1 MKAVPYVKPGISL
14 VDLPEPIENL
24 LTYHGDD
31 YVKIKPAYAG
41 ICGTDA
47 HIAAGHFDPMVPAT
61 PFPLGHETSGV
72 VVELGPKAK
81 VKGLEVGDRVAYY
94 FNNHCGKCHFCRNG
108 QEHLCTNIQFNMSSM
123 CEYITVAE
131 QQVYKLPDGIS
142 LLQGALTEPVSFC
155 MHTVDVGGVK
165 SGSTVVISGGGAIGL
180 MTLQLAKL
188 AGGSK
193 ITVIEPVEEKRKIAL
208 ELGASYVIDPIN
220 EDVADRIA
228 EITDCRGYDVVF
240 ECSGAKST
248 IQASLTYASAGGT
261 VVYVAMYGDA
271 SVSANLWDLFQREL
285 KVTAPHQSPYVW
297 ERTINV
303 LPDLNLDIFTECE
316 FPIEKRAE
324 AFEAQRTSKYTKVII
339 QIDPNAGE

>member
-1 MKAVPYVKPGISL
+1 MKAVAYMKPGISL

-165 SGSTVVISGGGAIGL
+165 SGSIVVISGGGAIGL

-208 ELGASYVIDPIN
+208 ELGASYVIDPVS

-271 SVSANLWDLFQREL
+271 SVSVNLWDLFQREL
-285 KVTAPHQSPYVW
+285 KITAPHQSPYVW

-303 LPDLNLDIFTECE
+303 LPDLNLDIFTQCV
-316 FPIEKRAE
+316 FPIEKCAE

>member
-188 AGGSK
+188 AGGFK

-208 ELGASYVIDPIN
+208 ELGASYVIDPVS

-271 SVSANLWDLFQREL
+271 SVSVNLWDLFQREL

-303 LPDLNLDIFTECE
+303 LPDLNLDIFTQCV
-316 FPIEKRAE
+316 FTIEKCAE